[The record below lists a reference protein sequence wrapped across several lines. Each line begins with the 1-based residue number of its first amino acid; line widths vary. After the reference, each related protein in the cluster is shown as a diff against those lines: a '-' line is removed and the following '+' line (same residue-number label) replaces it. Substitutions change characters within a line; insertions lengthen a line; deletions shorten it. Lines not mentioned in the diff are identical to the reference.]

1 MRRLLCAALVAA
13 SATAMLPRPAEAWY
27 GGGVALGAA
36 AGVVAGAVI
45 GSAIVHPY
53 PYAYYPYAYP
63 YYYAPRPYAVPYGYP
78 PVAYYYPPPPG
89 YVVPAPAPAP
99 APVVHTPGCPAGQF
113 FNTYT
118 GNCDRR

>member
-13 SATAMLPRPAEAWY
+13 SATALLPRPAEAWY
-27 GGGVALGAA
+27 GGGVALGA
-36 AGVVAGAVI
+36 VAGAVI

-53 PYAYYPYAYP
+53 PYAYCPYAYP
-63 YYYAPRPYAVPYGYP
+63 YYYPPRAYAVPYGYP